1 MYWDIKKAIYKNHL
15 NIEIE
20 FVDGL
25 KGEVVFKE
33 DNLRGVFEPL
43 KNNDEFKSFFIGNGN
58 TLVWKCGVDV
68 APDRLHY
75 DIKTNGICII

>member
-33 DNLRGVFEPL
+33 DNLRGVF
-43 KNNDEFKSFFIGNGN
+43 
-58 TLVWKCGVDV
+58 
-68 APDRLHY
+68 
-75 DIKTNGICII
+75 